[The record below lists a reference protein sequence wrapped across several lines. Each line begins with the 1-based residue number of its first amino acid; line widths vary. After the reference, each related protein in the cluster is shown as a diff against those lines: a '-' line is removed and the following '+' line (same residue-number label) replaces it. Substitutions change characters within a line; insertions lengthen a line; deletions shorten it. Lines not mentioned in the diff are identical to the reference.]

1 MKLVLDDGV
10 SNELKE
16 YLLSQEG
23 IIDVKIGEKNFFTLL
38 NIKYNEETT
47 PNIIMKYIE
56 LFQKNKYSILYEFDK
71 GTTGNFKTLKY
82 VVDDLCCEYCYR
94 NFVMDLYNNKQIKS
108 VKSNYDYHTMSAF
121 NIEFMI
127 EYNKNYQEEKLIKY
141 ISNCLKN

>member
-10 SNELKE
+10 SNKLKE
-16 YLLSQEG
+16 YLLTQEG
-23 IIDVKIGEKNFFTLL
+23 IIDVKIGEKNFFTILD
-38 NIKYNEETT
+38 IKYNEETT

-94 NFVMDLYNNKQIKS
+94 NFIMDLYDNKQIKS
-108 VKSNYDYHTMSAF
+108 VKSNYDYHVMPAF
-121 NIEFMI
+121 NIEFII
-127 EYNKNYQEEKLIKY
+127 EYDENYQEEELIEY
-141 ISNCLKN
+141 INNCAKN

>member
-10 SNELKE
+10 RDEIQE